1 MRNLLL
7 HIGFL
12 AAGVSVSA
20 AAAPFEKD
28 AAPVGK
34 ATFQLVQNDVVR
46 GQMVYSARFQ
56 DGAYVIDEAT
66 AMQPDIK
73 ETGTF
78 VLDGQTFQPLRI
90 VIDADFSGNILDA
103 DLQVEDNMLRGDYQ
117 AKPPGAI
124 EKTKTPIEMELPQGT
139 LARASMFGLVAAL
152 PLNDGDVYSIK
163 WFSTLSARL
172 EDIDVA
178 VVGEETVI
186 VPAGEYETTVVQFKN
201 ATPEN
206 LVYVSKDER
215 SVVRIDVP
223 SMNMRF
229 ERMPEATKAT
239 E

>member
-1 MRNLLL
+1 
-7 HIGFL
+7 
-12 AAGVSVSA
+12 
-20 AAAPFEKD
+20 
-28 AAPVGK
+28 
-34 ATFQLVQNDVVR
+34 
-46 GQMVYSARFQ
+46 
-56 DGAYVIDEAT
+56 
-66 AMQPDIK
+66 
-73 ETGTF
+73 
-78 VLDGQTFQPLRI
+78 
-90 VIDADFSGNILDA
+90 
-103 DLQVEDNMLRGDYQ
+103 MLRGDYQ

-206 LVYVSKDER
+206 LVYVSKNAR

-229 ERMPEATKAT
+229 ERMPDATKAT